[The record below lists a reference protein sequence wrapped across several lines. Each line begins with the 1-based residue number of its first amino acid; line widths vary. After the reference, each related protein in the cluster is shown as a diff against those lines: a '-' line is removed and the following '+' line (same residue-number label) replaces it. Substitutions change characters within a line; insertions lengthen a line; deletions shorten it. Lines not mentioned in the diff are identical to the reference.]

1 MGDPKRLM
9 TTCIIAVSIITQVLF
24 GSHRRS
30 PMGVNLLVGHV
41 GGRRRKFRPPVS
53 GSSGKRD
60 LADPGLGAGALTGRD
75 GQRTAHP
82 FGCVRDGDRA
92 VARARDG

>member
-1 MGDPKRLM
+1 MSDPQRAM
-9 TTCIIAVSIITQVLF
+9 TLRIVAVSVIAQILSGGHGRGPERVDF
-24 GSHRRS
+24 
-30 PMGVNLLVGHV
+30 LVGHV

-60 LADPGLGAGALTGRD
+60 LAGPGLGAGALTGRN

-82 FGCVRDGDRA
+82 FGSVRDGDRA